1 LQQKGIK
8 PAGWPSTNHNGR
20 KGHQME
26 KQIVIDNAAIRIEY
40 WQSEGQ
46 AHWRLTHPA
55 TGAQKTFN
63 GSDKFVRA
71 LIETGTI

>member
-1 LQQKGIK
+1 
-8 PAGWPSTNHNGR
+8 
-20 KGHQME
+20 ME
-26 KQIVIDNAAIRIEY
+26 KQTVIDNAAIRIEY

-63 GSDKFVRA
+63 GSDAFVQA

>member
-1 LQQKGIK
+1 
-8 PAGWPSTNHNGR
+8 
-20 KGHQME
+20 ME

>member
-1 LQQKGIK
+1 
-8 PAGWPSTNHNGR
+8 
-20 KGHQME
+20 ME

-55 TGAQKTFN
+55 TGAQKIFK
-63 GSDKFVRA
+63 GSDAFVQA
-71 LIETGTI
+71 LLDTGAI